1 MDRSR
6 RRVSLPDKEN
16 LPPPG
21 AGSVASQRKIKPKKR
36 PLQASVLASLALEP
50 RSKKVKSNT
59 VRVIATARNF
69 LALPYDVLDR
79 LLGYLDVKSI
89 KALGRTCSQMDLLIN
104 GPYLTSVKLPFP
116 KRGAF
121 MNQIKR
127 SEVIEKKP
135 VLKVLVPRV
144 RDHLEFLE
152 GSYQLDLQ
160 MSLVSLKKVR
170 EVDLLPGKIPEAPLS
185 QTMIQDQ
192 KWWQSQEFDRII
204 LDRLSDL
211 GALRNISRLSIMFND
226 NTQGQYIEGIM
237 PGMTNLQEFKLFVAV
252 TWR

>member
-16 LPPPG
+16 LPPPV

-79 LLGYLDVKSI
+79 LLGYLDVKSM

-104 GPYLTSVKLPFP
+104 GRYLTSVELPFP
-116 KRGAF
+116 KRGSF
-121 MNQIKR
+121 MKAIDS

-135 VLKVLVPRV
+135 VLKVLCPRAL
-144 RDHLEFLE
+144 DHE
-152 GSYQLDLQ
+152 GVWKRKYQLDTHLR
-160 MSLVSLKKVR
+160 LLSLKRVR
-170 EVDLLPGKIPEAPLS
+170 EVDLLPSKIPEVP
-185 QTMIQDQ
+185 MNRFHMN
-192 KWWQSQEFDRII
+192 WFDKEAEEYERII
-204 LDRLSDL
+204 LDRLSNL
-211 GALRNISRLSIMFND
+211 GALRNISRLSIMFSNV
-226 NTQGQYIEGIM
+226 TQGQYLESIM
-237 PGMTNLQEFKLFVAV
+237 PAMTNLLELDLFASVV
-252 TWR
+252 SQ